1 MNTMA
6 SFDLK
11 EASVLLAK
19 ALEEKRF
26 GETPHNLYEPLR
38 YILSLGGKRLRPAL
52 TLLGCYLFDDDFQK
66 AMEPAIGVEVFHNFT
81 LMHDDIMDNAPLRR
95 GHVTVHEKWN
105 ANIAILSG
113 DVMFVK
119 ANEQL
124 MKVEDRILRNT
135 MELFNKCAVEVC
147 EGQQFDMD
155 FEERDEVGEEEYINM
170 IRLKTAVLVGFA
182 LRLGA
187 LIGGATDEQSAI
199 VEEFGV
205 NVGLGFQLN
214 DDILDV
220 YADQAKFGKQVGGD
234 IISNKKTL
242 MLIQALKQAKG
253 ADKEELNQWVHT
265 EKFDAADKVKAVT
278 AIYNRLGIKEK
289 ATERANSYFNEG
301 FNALDKL
308 NVSDEKKQLLKD
320 FGLYLQNRDH

>member
-1 MNTMA
+1 MT
-6 SFDLK
+6 SFDIK
-11 EASVLLAK
+11 DAGVLLAK
-19 ALEEKRF
+19 ELEKKRF
-26 GETPHNLYEPLR
+26 GEAPENLYEPLR

-52 TLLGCYLFDDDFQK
+52 TLLGCYVFDEDYQK

-81 LMHDDIMDNAPLRR
+81 LMHDDIMDEAPLRR
-95 GHVTVHEKWN
+95 GHTTVHKKWN
-105 ANIAILSG
+105 PNIGILSG

-119 ANEQL
+119 AYEHII
-124 MKVEDRILRNT
+124 KVEDSMLRSAI
-135 MELFNKCAVEVC
+135 ELFNKCAQEVC

-187 LIGGATDEQSAI
+187 LIGGASDEQSAVI
-199 VEEFGV
+199 EEFGV

-220 YADQAKFGKQVGGD
+220 YADQEKFGKQVGGD

-242 MLIQALKQAKG
+242 MLIQALKQAEGKD
-253 ADKEELNQWVHT
+253 AEELNYWLHKT
-265 EKFDAADKVKAVT
+265 DFDKAEKVKAVT
-278 AIYNRLGIKEK
+278 AIYDRLGIKQM
-289 ATERANSYFNEG
+289 ATNRANEYFNKG
-301 FNALDKL
+301 FKALERLEITED
-308 NVSDEKKQLLKD
+308 KKQLLKE
-320 FGLYLQNRDH
+320 FGIYLQNRDH

>member
-1 MNTMA
+1 MA

-11 EASVLLAK
+11 EAGEILAK

-26 GETPHNLYEPLR
+26 GEAPENLYEPLR

-52 TLLGCYLFDDDFQK
+52 TLLGCYTFDDDFQK

-95 GHVTVHEKWN
+95 GHTTVHEKWN
-105 ANIAILSG
+105 PNIAILSG

-119 ANEQL
+119 AYEQI
-124 MKVEDRILRNT
+124 MNVDDSILRKA
-135 MELFNKCAVEVC
+135 MELFNKCAIEVC

-187 LIGGATDEQSAI
+187 LIGGSTDEQSLI
-199 VEEFGV
+199 IEEFGV

-220 YADQAKFGKQVGGD
+220 YADQEKFGKQVGGD

-253 ADKEELNQWVHT
+253 KDAEELTYWIHKEE
-265 EKFDAADKVKAVT
+265 FDAVEKVKAVT
-278 AIYNRLGIKEK
+278 DIYNRLGIKEM
-289 ATERANSYFNEG
+289 ATERANQYFKAG
-301 FNALDKL
+301 FDALEHL
-308 NVSDEKKQLLKD
+308 NVSDDKKQLLKE